1 MSRELFFAFLDLCI
15 SWKRLKIEMKIDSEG
30 HKSRSKIQTHKNKI
44 LLKPRSWV
52 NLGYSIANSEGETF
66 FLKNA
71 IPGETVDALFFK
83 KSGSLFWGTVSKIHE
98 VSSERISSDCSIFPR
113 CGGCS
118 YRHVSY
124 KKELEIKKFLLQETL
139 ERFLSKKHI
148 QIPEIEILSGD
159 PSGYRNTAQ
168 IQLGFAG
175 NKRLAGFYEEF
186 SHSIVNLPE
195 EGCKNLPQEMNSAF
209 AEFLKQESKQ
219 ISKLKTL
226 SFRLEGTKIIS
237 YKKKSVSFSE
247 NIRIPELKKIV
258 WEVPAGGFLQVN
270 RYLIAPWL
278 EKIFELVPN
287 NQNRILELYCGS
299 GLIAIA
305 LEPKAKSWSGY
316 EISSDCI
323 EQAKKNVLQN
333 GISSCNFKKLDLNID
348 SIDST
353 DLLNSSFWIMN
364 PPRAGLSKKVLQILI
379 ETRPNG
385 FLYSSCNHST
395 LIRDLSLFL
404 NKDYKLSNVTLVD
417 FFPRTKHFE
426 VIVKVEKEN

>member
-1 MSRELFFAFLDLCI
+1 
-15 SWKRLKIEMKIDSEG
+15 MKSDSEG
-30 HKSRSKIQTHKNKI
+30 HKSSSKIQIHKGKI

-52 NLGYSIANSEGETF
+52 NLGYSIANSEKETF

-71 IPGETVDALFFK
+71 IPGETVDAVLLK
-83 KSGSLFWGTVSKIHE
+83 RSGSLFWGVASEIQE

-124 KKELEIKKFLLQETL
+124 QKELEIKKFLLQETL
-139 ERFLSKKHI
+139 EHFLSKKHI
-148 QIPEIEILSGD
+148 QIPEIEVLSGD
-159 PSGYRNTAQ
+159 SNGYRNTAQ

-195 EGCKNLPQEMNSAF
+195 EGCKNLPQEMNFAF
-209 AEFLKQESKQ
+209 AEFLKQEVKGSKQ
-219 ISKLKTL
+219 ILKSKTL
-226 SFRLEGTKIIS
+226 SFRLEGTKVIS
-237 YKKKSVSFSE
+237 YKKKSVNFSE

-258 WEVPAGGFLQVN
+258 WEIPAGGFSQVN

-305 LEPKAKSWSGY
+305 LKSKATSWLGY
-316 EISSDCI
+316 EISSDCVQ
-323 EQAKKNVLQN
+323 QAKRNVLLN
-333 GISSCNFKKLDLNID
+333 GISSCDFKTLNLETDWID
-348 SIDST
+348 SEGV
-353 DLLNSSFWIMN
+353 LNSSFWIMN
-364 PPRAGLSKKVLQILI
+364 PPRAGLSKKVLQTLI
-379 ETRPNG
+379 KTSPNG

-395 LIRDLSLFL
+395 LVRDLSLFL

-426 VIVKVEKEN
+426 VIVKVEKKD